1 MRATNSQSRLVRLG
15 FPDGIRPFR
24 ESFLVVAIVAPLLT
38 VVYRLWDAHWHVPFD
53 YSGDAIPGAAFTK
66 GMIENGW
73 YLSNPRLAAPFTADY
88 RDFPLG
94 GENYHWLGLKT
105 LGLVTGN
112 YATALNLYF
121 LLGFFAIALV
131 AYFVVRYLGFGV
143 ATACVVGILYAFMP
157 YHAYRGLAH
166 FTRGTYFQLPLAVLV
181 IIWLNRYREEFL
193 RFEDERWRVRRGRLA
208 FALGVAVLLGC
219 TDDQYTAFMASI
231 LVVIAIVSALRDRDW
246 RPLALAG
253 IVSVAAFGTLFVN
266 NAPFLVERVE
276 RGPNHVV
283 LDRSLHDQDYYA
295 LRPVNLVLPTNGHR
309 IKALRSIASDASKAK
324 STNNETGGTPLGL
337 IGSVGLIA
345 GIGAALAVALG
356 TRKRRSSDAE
366 FAAQLGVVNLISI
379 LLGTIGG
386 FAFLLA
392 LAGFRTYRTWNR
404 ISIFIAFCSLLVVAI
419 GLDKGFAYLRGRI
432 RRPGLATAVVA
443 LIVGVLVVGGV
454 FDQITPTYTFGY
466 KQSAARFDSDAQF
479 YRTLENTIP
488 AHSMVFQL
496 PLSVFPEPPPLNNMG
511 VYDQFTA
518 YLQTKTLRWSYGGMQ
533 GRIESDWQKNLDP
546 NDPVSMLAQVAAVGF
561 QGVVI
566 DRPGYPDNAAALL
579 KAAAP
584 YTGAPTLGSKDNH
597 LYYLDLT
604 GLRARLQQE
613 LGDAAVKQ
621 SADVVLGNTVRWD
634 GFSSG
639 ETICGGARRWATSPA
654 ATVELNNPS
663 STPTT
668 VSASTSFLAN
678 PAIRQVNISAPGDDE
693 VVPLSS
699 GTGTWSKTLT
709 IPPGK
714 SKIRFGVTGPNFNAP
729 GDHRTLYFA
738 LSGYKFGAPFD
749 SPVQQWGAKLSP
761 ACKPTPTPSGG

>member
-1 MRATNSQSRLVRLG
+1 MRATNSESRLVRLG
-15 FPDGIRPFR
+15 FPDGIRPLR

-38 VVYRLWDAHWHVPFD
+38 VVYQLWDAHWHVPFD
-53 YSGDAIPGAAFTK
+53 YSGDAIPAATFTK
-66 GMIENGW
+66 GMIENTW

-88 RDFPLG
+88 RDFPVG
-94 GENYHWLGLKT
+94 GENLHWLGLKI
-105 LGLVTGN
+105 LGVATGN
-112 YATALNLYF
+112 YALALNIYF
-121 LLGFFAIALV
+121 LAGFFAIALV

-143 ATACVVGILYAFMP
+143 ATAAVVGTLFAFMP

-166 FTRGTYFQLPLAVLV
+166 LTRGVYFQLPLAVLV
-181 IIWLNRYREEFL
+181 IIWLNRYREDFL
-193 RFEDERWRVRRGRLA
+193 RPDGDKWRVRRGRLG

-231 LVVIAIVSALRDRDW
+231 LVVIAILSALRDRDW

-253 IVSVAAFGTLFVN
+253 IISVAAFGALFVN
-266 NAPFLVERVE
+266 NGPFLVERAQ
-276 RGPNHVV
+276 RGPNHEV
-283 LDRSLHDQDYYA
+283 LDRSLSDQDYYA
-295 LRPVNLVLPTNGHR
+295 LRPVNLVLPANGHR
-309 IKALRSIASDASKAK
+309 VAALNSLAAKTAKARV
-324 STNNETGGTPLGL
+324 TNNETGGTPLGL
-337 IGSVGLIA
+337 IGSVGLIV
-345 GIGAALAVALG
+345 GIGAVLASGLG
-356 TRKRRSSDAE
+356 SRARRKEND
-366 FAAQLGVVNLISI
+366 FAAQLGVVNLIAI

-432 RRPGLATAVVA
+432 RRPGLGTAVVA
-443 LIVGVLVVGGV
+443 LIVGVLVVGGA
-454 FDQITPTYTFGY
+454 FDQVTPTYTFGY
-466 KQSAARFDSDAQF
+466 KQTAARFDSDAQF
-479 YRTLENTIP
+479 YRTLEQTIP

-496 PLSVFPEPPPLNNMG
+496 PMTVFPEAPPVNNMG
-511 VYDQFTA
+511 VYEQFTA
-518 YLQTKTLRWSYGGMQ
+518 YLQTKTLRWSYGGMR
-533 GRIESDWQKNLDP
+533 GRIESDWQKNLDA

-584 YTGAPTLGSKDNH
+584 YTGAPTLGSKDNR

-604 GLRARLQQE
+604 GLRARLQRE
-613 LGDAAVKQ
+613 LGDEALKQ
-621 SADVVLGNTVRWD
+621 SSDVVLGNTVRWD
-634 GFSSG
+634 GFSSA
-639 ETICGGARRWATSPA
+639 ETTCGGARRWATSPT

-663 STPTT
+663 SAPTT
-668 VSASTSFLAN
+668 VTASTSFVAN
-678 PAIRQVNISAPGDDE
+678 PATRQVDISAPGDDE
-693 VVPLSS
+693 VVPLSN

-714 SKIRFGVTGPNFNAP
+714 SQIRFGVTGPNFNAP
-729 GDHRTLYFA
+729 GDSRTLHFA
-738 LSGYKFGAPFD
+738 LSGYQFGAPFD

-761 ACKPTPTPSGG
+761 ACKPTPTPNGG